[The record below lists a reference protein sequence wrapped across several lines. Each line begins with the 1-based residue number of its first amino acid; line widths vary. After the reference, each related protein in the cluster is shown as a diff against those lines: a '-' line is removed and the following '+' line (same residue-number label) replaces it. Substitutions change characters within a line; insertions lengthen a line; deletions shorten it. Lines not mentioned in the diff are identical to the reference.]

1 MNLIKPIIAACCSLT
16 MSAYTLLGQT
26 PLIIPKPVSMQTY
39 EGAFQLPSKLK
50 FQIKG
55 ISSKQ
60 DIQDIEFLLKSKLPS
75 KVSLQRGSGKCAI
88 NLELDSSWKG
98 AAEAYKLEVKQG
110 VTLKAGTIE
119 GLKNGLQTLGQLY
132 DGKQSLAQ
140 VLIEDA
146 PSYAYRGVMLD
157 VSRHFF
163 PVPVIKGL
171 LDEMAKLKL
180 NRFHWH
186 LVDGGG
192 WRLESKTY
200 PKLTELSAY
209 RTESNW
215 DKWWGG
221 RDRRFVPKGSE
232 AAYGGYY
239 TQEEIKDVVAYAS
252 RLGITIIP
260 EIELPGHSNELF
272 FSYPNLFC
280 PGADYKQATD
290 VCIGNE
296 ETFTFFENI
305 LDEVMALFPS
315 RDIHIGGDE
324 ASMDL
329 WKKCPKC
336 AQRMQSIGTTDV
348 HALQSYMIHRIEK
361 YLNSKGRNL
370 VGWDEILMGGL
381 APNATVMSWRGE
393 EGGITAAKAGH
404 RVIMTPGSHLYLDFY
419 QGKASEEPRA
429 IGGFTPLEKVYSY
442 APPAITNSKGGI
454 IGVQANL
461 WTEYVETPEHLSY
474 MLFPRIVALSEVA
487 WTPKEKRDYK
497 DFLTRVTPYLGQLKQ
512 RGQHPY
518 ELRGLNPKAEV
529 VMRDGKPQ
537 MNLRL
542 EAERPDAEVR
552 FNWIGGSTEDS
563 HNTRTLRAGQVI
575 SSDGSSR
582 MITANTYLNGKKL
595 HDEDLQFRLG
605 VHKGI
610 LGKVHYNSKWNDKYK
625 ANQGATL
632 NDGIDGGLTYL
643 DGKWQGFT
651 EPMDVTVELP
661 QTQDVRE
668 VTMRFLAE
676 REQWVYMPS
685 DVEVLIS
692 SDGKN
697 FTSLGLKKPLTDENN
712 PRPTIET
719 FTFKPNQKARYIRVK
734 ANIGRSEGHFIFCD
748 EIVIL

>member
-1 MNLIKPIIAACCSLT
+1 

-39 EGAFQLPSKLK
+39 EGTFQLPSKLK
-50 FQIKG
+50 FQLKG

-60 DIQDIEFLLKSKLPS
+60 DIQDIEFLLKSKLPG
-75 KVSLQRGSGKCAI
+75 KVSLQRGYGKCAI

-209 RTESNW
+209 RTEGNW

-442 APPAITNSKGGI
+442 APPAISNSKGG
-454 IGVQANL
+454 NN
-461 WTEYVETPEHLSY
+461 
-474 MLFPRIVALSEVA
+474 R
-487 WTPKEKRDYK
+487 
-497 DFLTRVTPYLGQLKQ
+497 
-512 RGQHPY
+512 
-518 ELRGLNPKAEV
+518 
-529 VMRDGKPQ
+529 
-537 MNLRL
+537 
-542 EAERPDAEVR
+542 
-552 FNWIGGSTEDS
+552 ST
-563 HNTRTLRAGQVI
+563 
-575 SSDGSSR
+575 
-582 MITANTYLNGKKL
+582 
-595 HDEDLQFRLG
+595 
-605 VHKGI
+605 
-610 LGKVHYNSKWNDKYK
+610 SK
-625 ANQGATL
+625 
-632 NDGIDGGLTYL
+632 
-643 DGKWQGFT
+643 
-651 EPMDVTVELP
+651 PMD
-661 QTQDVRE
+661 
-668 VTMRFLAE
+668 
-676 REQWVYMPS
+676 
-685 DVEVLIS
+685 
-692 SDGKN
+692 
-697 FTSLGLKKPLTDENN
+697 
-712 PRPTIET
+712 
-719 FTFKPNQKARYIRVK
+719 
-734 ANIGRSEGHFIFCD
+734 
-748 EIVIL
+748 